1 MGKRKTEP
9 PLDPR
14 LAPWLIA
21 SAAVTLVP
29 HFTHTS
35 YWQIALIA
43 AVVAWRIW
51 LWHRQAP
58 LPSRWLI
65 TIITVAG
72 VAGVALEYRRLFG
85 QDSGVALLL
94 LFMAMKLMETRSP
107 RDARVVVMLGYFLLL
122 THYFYQDGIP
132 TGAWMIVALTV
143 VTATLIRI
151 ETAAL
156 ESGALLR
163 KSAFML
169 AQSIPVMGILFLL
182 FPRIDGPLW
191 GLPQESRRNT
201 TGLSEV
207 MSPGS
212 ISALTQSAE
221 IAFRVQFRDEAP
233 ANSSLYWRGPVL
245 SEFDGSTWRVQR
257 LPPTLPTRP
266 PVAEAGSATHH
277 YTLTLEPHQQRWLLA
292 LDMPLAAPRDA
303 VMNSSYALLRRRAVQ
318 ERIRYEAESA
328 TRHRAGIAEANEIL
342 ATATLLPRGSNPRT
356 RQLVERWRAE
366 TGGGEALIAQAL
378 RHFRNEPFAYTL
390 QPPLLGEHPVDDFLF
405 RTRRGF
411 CEHYASAF
419 AVMMRI
425 AGMPARIVTGY
436 QGGASN
442 PVDGYWVVRQAD
454 AHAWVEVWLRNRGWV
469 RVDPTA
475 AIAPSR
481 IEAGVA
487 AAIPQTEPLPGV
499 VRGGIDWLRQARY
512 QWEALNNGWNQW
524 VLGYDQARQT
534 DLLGRLGLSTRW
546 QSLIGTLVVA
556 AAITVVVLALW
567 AMRRERQHDP
577 AIRLWLAFTRHMARR
592 GSAREPWE
600 GPYDYARR
608 LAERFPDLAE
618 ASTRFCA
625 AYARS
630 RYGSATDDD
639 LLTMTKTLK
648 LIRSR

>member
-1 MGKRKTEP
+1 MASRKTEP
-9 PLDPR
+9 ALDPR
-14 LAPWLIA
+14 LTPWLIA
-21 SAAVTLVP
+21 AATVTLAP
-29 HFTHTS
+29 HFAHIS
-35 YWQIALIA
+35 YWQIAVIVAIA
-43 AVVAWRIW
+43 GWRFW
-51 LWHRQAP
+51 LWLRNAE

-65 TIITVAG
+65 TIITVGG
-72 VAGVALEYRRLFG
+72 VAGIAFEYRRLFG
-85 QDSGVALLL
+85 QDSGVALLV
-94 LFMAMKLMETRSP
+94 LFMAMKLMETRLA

-143 VTATLIRI
+143 VTATMIRI
-151 ETAAL
+151 ETTAL
-156 ESGALLR
+156 ETTALLR
-163 KSAFML
+163 KAAFML
-169 AQSIPVMGILFLL
+169 AQSLPVMGILFIL

-201 TGLSEV
+201 TGLSET

-212 ISALTQSAE
+212 ISSLTQSAE
-221 IAFRVQFRDEAP
+221 IAFRVQFRDDAP
-233 ANSSLYWRGPVL
+233 ANNAMYWRGPVL

-257 LPPTLPTRP
+257 LPPNALFRP
-266 PVAEAGSATHH
+266 PVAEAGSSNTH

-292 LDMPLAAPRDA
+292 LDMPVAAPRDA
-303 VMNSSYALLRRRAVQ
+303 VMTSSYALLRRRSVQ

-328 TRHRAGIAEANEIL
+328 TRHRAGIGEPREIL
-342 ATATLLPRGSNPRT
+342 ATATLLPRGTNPRT
-356 RQLVERWRAE
+356 RQLVERWRSE
-366 TGGGEALIAQAL
+366 TGAGEALIARAL
-378 RHFRNEPFAYTL
+378 AYFRSEPFVYTL

-419 AVMMRI
+419 AVMMRT
-425 AGMPARIVTGY
+425 AGMPARVVTGY
-436 QGGASN
+436 QGGSAN

-454 AHAWVEVWLRNRGWV
+454 AHAWVEVWLSERGWV

-481 IEAGVA
+481 VEEGIA
-487 AAIPQTEPLPGV
+487 AAIPQTESLPGV

-534 DLLGRLGLSTRW
+534 DLLGRLGISTRW

-556 AAITVVVLALW
+556 AAIAVIVLALW
-567 AMRRERQHDP
+567 AMRRERQRDP
-577 AIRLWLAFTRHMARR
+577 AVRLWLAFTRHMARR

-608 LAERFPDLAE
+608 LGQRFPDLAE
-618 ASTRFCA
+618 PSTRFCT

-630 RYGSATDDD
+630 QYGNATDED
-639 LLTMTKTLK
+639 LLTMTRTLK
-648 LIRSR
+648 LIRGL